1 MVQGKGHR
9 PFIKSRKS
17 KSSLLN
23 IFTSYSTPNLSPFPF
38 PPLSP
43 FSQVRVYFVGHGNT
57 EEVAVSSVGAL
68 PDKYQVF
75 PFQMLQ
81 CCFSK
86 DTKFSYRQ
94 REVCLWLLKLISIVC
109 FHCANEYWTCSVHYL
124 TTMWV
129 TFTDSEVTWLFLIPM
144 ATQQHTFMFKWLC
157 VNSFPFSSRHLDDF
171 NPS

>member
-1 MVQGKGHR
+1 MQLLPTIACEELVKIYLQTSHFIDRIDHALGPPSSSTFEPTIWTTLLSEVYCRPAMVQGKGHR

-23 IFTSYSTPNLSPFPF
+23 IFTSYSTPNLFPFPF

-86 DTKFSYRQ
+86 DTKFSYVQ
-94 REVCLWLLKLISIVC
+94 REVCL
-109 FHCANEYWTCSVHYL
+109 
-124 TTMWV
+124 
-129 TFTDSEVTWLFLIPM
+129 
-144 ATQQHTFMFKWLC
+144 
-157 VNSFPFSSRHLDDF
+157 
-171 NPS
+171 